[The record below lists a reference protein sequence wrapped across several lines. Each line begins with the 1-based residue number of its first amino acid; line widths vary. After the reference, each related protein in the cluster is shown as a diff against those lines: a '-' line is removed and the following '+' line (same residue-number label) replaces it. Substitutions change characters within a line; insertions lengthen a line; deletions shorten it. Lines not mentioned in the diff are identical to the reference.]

1 MYDLKNI
8 CVHIEISSN
17 CNSRCLDCGRFVKG
31 TDIINPYLDI
41 GSSGLLPL
49 STIDNI
55 FDVEISRNLKYV
67 NFTGTYG
74 DAITHPDFFAILKNI
89 AANISAQ
96 SDYRT
101 ANGLPAKT
109 KLMIETNGGLHDSA
123 WWTEFT
129 KIVVDNFS
137 KDSIIIFALDGTDDE
152 THQLYR
158 RGVDFNKVI
167 ENAKTVI
174 AQGGKAIWS
183 MINFAH
189 NEHQMDQA
197 KQMSIDLGFKQ
208 FKIRRSRLRSVPS
221 QTVSIIDNTFQK
233 KKNIS
238 AEAIQYG
245 AEHSK
250 FFTVTPANKSEKFY
264 FEGTIDNYFD
274 DTEIVCEWRD
284 TNKINID
291 YTSRVWQC
299 CYFSS
304 FYHPSVDH
312 HQLDRAKEI
321 NIAERIRE
329 FENLTYYEKK
339 YANDWNFCNSRTL
352 SNILNHEFFINDL
365 FDGLNNTTKAAENP
379 RIYRCAKHCGSKART
394 LDKELRQINEKI
406 EK

>member
-1 MYDLKNI
+1 MYDLKDI

-31 TDIINPYLDI
+31 TDLINPYVEI
-41 GSSGLLPL
+41 GSAGLLPL
-49 STIDNI
+49 SAIDNI
-55 FDVEISRNLKYV
+55 FDENISRNLKYV

-89 AANISAQ
+89 AKNIEAQAN
-96 SDYRT
+96 YRI
-101 ANGLPAKT
+101 ANGLPVKT
-109 KLMIETNGGLHDSA
+109 KLMIETNGGLHNTE
-123 WWTEFT
+123 WWAEFAN
-129 KIVVDNFS
+129 IVVDNFS
-137 KDSIIIFALDGTDDE
+137 KDSIIVFALDGADDE

-167 ENAKTVI
+167 ENSKAVI
-174 AQGGKAIWS
+174 AQGANAVWS

-189 NEHQMDQA
+189 NEHQLSQA
-197 KQMSIDLGFKQ
+197 KEMSIDLGFKQ
-208 FKIRRSRLRSVPS
+208 FKIRRSRLRSVPT
-221 QTVSIIDNTFQK
+221 QTVSVIDNIFQK

-238 AEAIQYG
+238 AEAVQYG

-250 FFTVTPANKSEKFY
+250 FFTVTQSNKSDKFY
-264 FEGTIDNYFD
+264 FEGTADSYFD
-274 DTEIVCEWRD
+274 ETDIVCEWRN

-304 FYHPSVDH
+304 FYHASVEH
-312 HQLDRAKEI
+312 HQLERSKEI
-321 NIAERIRE
+321 NADQRIRE
-329 FENLTYYEKK
+329 FENLEYYEKK
-339 YANDWNFCNSRTL
+339 YADDWNFCNSRTL
-352 SNILNHEFFINDL
+352 SSILNHEFFVNDL
-365 FDGLNNTTKAAENP
+365 LDSLENTTKDQVNP

-394 LDKELRQINEKI
+394 LDNELRQINQKI

>member
-1 MYDLKNI
+1 MYDLKDI

-49 STIDNI
+49 STVNNI
-55 FDVEISRNLKYV
+55 FDADISRNLKYV

-89 AANISAQ
+89 ADNISAQ
-96 SDYRT
+96 ADYR
-101 ANGLPAKT
+101 ASIGLPAKT
-109 KLMIETNGGLHDSA
+109 KLMIETNGGLHDA
-123 WWTEFT
+123 EWWTEFT
-129 KIVVDNFS
+129 RIVVDNFS
-137 KDSIIIFALDGTDDE
+137 KDSIIIFALDGADDE

-158 RGVDFNKVI
+158 RGVNFDKVI

-174 AQGGKAIWS
+174 AQGGNAIWS

-189 NEHQMDQA
+189 NEHQMEQA
-197 KQMSIDLGFKQ
+197 KQMSTDLGFKQ
-208 FKIRRSRLRSVPS
+208 FKIRRSRLRSVPT
-221 QTVSIIDNTFQK
+221 QTVSVIDNTFQK

-238 AEAIQYG
+238 TEAVQYG

-250 FFTVTPANKSEKFY
+250 FFTVKPANKSDKFY
-264 FEGTIDNYFD
+264 FENTVDSYFD
-274 DTEIVCEWRD
+274 DTDIVCEWRN

-304 FYHPSVDH
+304 FYHPAVDH

-321 NIAERIRE
+321 DIAERIRE
-329 FENLTYYEKK
+329 FENLSYYEKK
-339 YANDWNFCNSRTL
+339 YADDWNFCNSRTL
-352 SNILNHEFFINDL
+352 SSILNHEFFINDL
-365 FDGLNNTTKAAENP
+365 LDGLNNTTKDIENP